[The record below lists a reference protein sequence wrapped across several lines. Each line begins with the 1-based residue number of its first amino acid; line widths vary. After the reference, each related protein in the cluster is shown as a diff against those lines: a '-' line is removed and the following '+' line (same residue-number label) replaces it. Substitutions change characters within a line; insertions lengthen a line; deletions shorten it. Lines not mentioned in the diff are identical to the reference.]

1 MVCLRSKP
9 RAAVRPPRERRQGR
23 PKNICACGQTCSVT
37 GAQAWARLQRLERLG
52 GGIVELDLMRGET
65 VQAVSLAAV
74 TACAEIA
81 LLPDLLGDGGG
92 WLVIAVVLLSLPL
105 CNSQVTSSSMT
116 TPCHPPSCTGRRGT
130 QWIELLPG
138 RMEALRP
145 IRSVDAS
152 RCPFRPCMCG
162 ALSDGKGSVKLQTPH
177 SWCRCGPLKGRWR
190 CWLFEEQRSGGAGER
205 DEYQNPPAE

>member
-1 MVCLRSKP
+1 MGLDSHTHVQVHEDEIERRPMLMNDGGRTAPQGHSTAARFFFSQRLPPNCLLCPHRSPLARSSRTDTWANVAMVCLRSKP

-116 TPCHPPSCTGRRGT
+116 TPRHPSSCTGRRSSARACAT
-130 QWIELLPG
+130 ARW
-138 RMEALRP
+138 
-145 IRSVDAS
+145 AS
-152 RCPFRPCMCG
+152 
-162 ALSDGKGSVKLQTPH
+162 
-177 SWCRCGPLKGRWR
+177 
-190 CWLFEEQRSGGAGER
+190 
-205 DEYQNPPAE
+205 